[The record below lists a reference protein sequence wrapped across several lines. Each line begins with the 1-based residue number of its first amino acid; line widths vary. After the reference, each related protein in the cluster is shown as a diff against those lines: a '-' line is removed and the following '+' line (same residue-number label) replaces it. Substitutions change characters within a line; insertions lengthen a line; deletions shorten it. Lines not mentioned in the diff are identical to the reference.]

1 MSLRTSEAR
10 RAGVA
15 STRSKAQCAIEGRKA
30 AGGART
36 RPKGVR
42 SAGTPRRR
50 RRERCE
56 DTEHRASEAQSGAK
70 TRSDH
75 AELRGGRTASALCTH
90 RRPEG
95 LKWRA
100 HEAKR
105 SAQSKAAKRLEARG
119 HAQRASAA
127 PEHRAAEGESGAKT
141 RNTAQASAQGGAKMR
156 NDHCELRGWQ
166 WRGSKLSRHPL
177 VKKTF
182 LTSGFFPALA
192 AVTPDR
198 SRRGRCCPRPGGCP
212 APGRCGGFPPCGRAR
227 GSRRP
232 AFPRALRRR
241 SAG

>member
-10 RAGVA
+10 RAEVA
-15 STRSKAQCAIEGRKA
+15 STRRKAQCAIEGRKA

-75 AELRGGRTASALCTH
+75 AELRGGRTASALCAH

-119 HAQRASAA
+119 AHEARALWAKQRVVSPMRQGA
-127 PEHRAAEGESGAKT
+127 P
-141 RNTAQASAQGGAKMR
+141 QASLRAMR
-156 NDHCELRGWQ
+156 NDHAELW
-166 WRGSKLSRHPL
+166 
-177 VKKTF
+177 
-182 LTSGFFPALA
+182 
-192 AVTPDR
+192 
-198 SRRGRCCPRPGGCP
+198 PRPKGV
-212 APGRCGGFPPCGRAR
+212 
-227 GSRRP
+227 
-232 AFPRALRRR
+232 R
-241 SAG
+241 SAGTPRRRRRERCEDTEHRASVSAGRCEDAERPLRIEGGGSGEGANSPATRLSKRLF

>member
-1 MSLRTSEAR
+1 MSPVKQEASQVSF
-10 RAGVA
+10 AN
-15 STRSKAQCAIEGRKA
+15 
-30 AGGART
+30 GGG
-36 RPKGVR
+36 PKGW
-42 SAGTPRRR
+42 
-50 RRERCE
+50 RCE
-56 DTEHRASEAQSGAK
+56 DTPKGRPQRRNTAMPKARAVRTQRG
-70 TRSDH
+70 DH
-75 AELRGGRTASALCTH
+75 AELRGGRTASALCAH

-105 SAQSKAAKRLEARG
+105 SAQ
-119 HAQRASAA
+119 
-127 PEHRAAEGESGAKT
+127 P

>member
-10 RAGVA
+10 RAEVA
-15 STRSKAQCAIEGRKA
+15 STRSKAQCAA
-30 AGGART
+30 
-36 RPKGVR
+36 
-42 SAGTPRRR
+42 
-50 RRERCE
+50 
-56 DTEHRASEAQSGAK
+56 TEHRASEAQSGAK

-75 AELRGGRTASALCTH
+75 AELRGGRTASALCAH

-156 NDHCELRGWQ
+156 NDHCELRGVAVAREQTLPPPACQKDFFDKRIFPSPRSCYSGSIQARAMLPAPRWMPSTGPM
-166 WRGSKLSRHPL
+166 WRIS
-177 VKKTF
+177 
-182 LTSGFFPALA
+182 ALR
-192 AVTPDR
+192 PR
-198 SRRGRCCPRPGGCP
+198 SRK
-212 APGRCGGFPPCGRAR
+212 
-227 GSRRP
+227 
-232 AFPRALRRR
+232 
-241 SAG
+241 

>member
-1 MSLRTSEAR
+1 MRIEGAIAADEPSEA
-10 RAGVA
+10 G
-15 STRSKAQCAIEGRKA
+15 SISSELC
-30 AGGART
+30 
-36 RPKGVR
+36 
-42 SAGTPRRR
+42 
-50 RRERCE
+50 ER
-56 DTEHRASEAQSGAK
+56 
-70 TRSDH
+70 
-75 AELRGGRTASALCTH
+75 

-95 LKWRA
+95 L
-100 HEAKR
+100 EV
-105 SAQSKAAKRLEARG
+105 RG

-166 WRGSKLSRHPL
+166 WRGAHEARAQWAKQREVSPISKGGPQASSASAANRPLRIVDSKLSRHPL